1 MTDNSITIN
10 KTEVSVK
17 EYQGNRVV
25 TFKDIDTVH
34 GRPDGTARK
43 RFNDNK
49 EHFIEG
55 VDFYKVKCSEVRPFF
70 GQTPPNGFNPKADI
84 ILLTESGYLML
95 VKSFTDDLAWDVQRQ
110 LVNTYFR
117 VAIQSNADTINL
129 SIKQKR
135 AEAMFMNAQARL
147 LNAETRRLKILQAER
162 GLSQVAIDTAA
173 VKAAEEITGQD
184 LGDYLPK
191 TGRTYSASE
200 VGNALGISANKVGK
214 IANAN
219 GLKTEEYGVFVM
231 DKSRYSSKE
240 VTSFRYNEKGKA
252 KIREILKEQ

>member
-1 MTDNSITIN
+1 MENQKQIQIFNNAEFGEIRSMEIGGEPWFVGKDVAAALGYSNTKDALAAHVESEDKSIIQRSQFPTLEIPNRGMTIVNESGLYSLILGSKLDGAKRFKRWITSEVLPAIR
-10 KTEVSVK
+10 KTGAYAVDSKAAEIKMRELRVK
-17 EYQGNRVV
+17 E
-25 TFKDIDTVH
+25 
-34 GRPDGTARK
+34 
-43 RFNDNK
+43 
-49 EHFIEG
+49 
-55 VDFYKVKCSEVRPFF
+55 
-70 GQTPPNGFNPKADI
+70 
-84 ILLTESGYLML
+84 
-95 VKSFTDDLAWDVQRQ
+95 
-110 LVNTYFR
+110 
-117 VAIQSNADTINL
+117 
-129 SIKQKR
+129 
-135 AEAMFMNAQARL
+135 MNAQARL

-191 TGRTYSASE
+191 TGKTYSASE

-214 IANAN
+214 IANAY

>member
-1 MTDNSITIN
+1 MENQKQIQIFNNAEFGEIRSMEIGGEPWFVGKDVATALGYAKPRNAIERHVDSEDKKDAPIQGTLGGTQSMTIVNESGLYSLILGSKLDGAKRFKRWVTSEVLPAIR
-10 KTEVSVK
+10 KTGAYATDSKAAEIKMRELRVK
-17 EYQGNRVV
+17 E
-25 TFKDIDTVH
+25 
-34 GRPDGTARK
+34 
-43 RFNDNK
+43 
-49 EHFIEG
+49 
-55 VDFYKVKCSEVRPFF
+55 
-70 GQTPPNGFNPKADI
+70 
-84 ILLTESGYLML
+84 
-95 VKSFTDDLAWDVQRQ
+95 
-110 LVNTYFR
+110 
-117 VAIQSNADTINL
+117 
-129 SIKQKR
+129 
-135 AEAMFMNAQARL
+135 MNAQARL

-173 VKAAEEITGQD
+173 VKAAEEVTGRD
-184 LGDYLPK
+184 LGEYLPK

-214 IANAN
+214 LANAY

>member
-1 MTDNSITIN
+1 MENQKQIQIFNNAEFGEIRSMEIGGEPWFVGKDVATALGYAKPENAVSNHVDSEDKTSTLIQGSGSNYKSKAIIINESGLYSLILGSKLDGAKRFKRWVTSEVLPAIRKTGAYATDSKAAEI
-10 KTEVSVK
+10 KMRELRVK
-17 EYQGNRVV
+17 E
-25 TFKDIDTVH
+25 
-34 GRPDGTARK
+34 
-43 RFNDNK
+43 
-49 EHFIEG
+49 
-55 VDFYKVKCSEVRPFF
+55 
-70 GQTPPNGFNPKADI
+70 
-84 ILLTESGYLML
+84 
-95 VKSFTDDLAWDVQRQ
+95 
-110 LVNTYFR
+110 
-117 VAIQSNADTINL
+117 
-129 SIKQKR
+129 
-135 AEAMFMNAQARL
+135 MNAQARL

-184 LGDYLPK
+184 LGEYLPK
-191 TGRTYSASE
+191 TEKTYSASE

-214 IANAN
+214 IANAY

>member
-1 MTDNSITIN
+1 MENQKQIQIFNNAEFGEIRSMEIGGEPWFVGKDVAAALGYYNPRDALSKHVDSEDKGVAFCDTLGGSQKQTIIN
-10 KTEVSVK
+10 ESGLYSLILGSKLDGAKRFKRWGTSEVLPAIRKTGAYAVDSKAAEIKMRELRVK
-17 EYQGNRVV
+17 E
-25 TFKDIDTVH
+25 
-34 GRPDGTARK
+34 
-43 RFNDNK
+43 
-49 EHFIEG
+49 
-55 VDFYKVKCSEVRPFF
+55 
-70 GQTPPNGFNPKADI
+70 
-84 ILLTESGYLML
+84 
-95 VKSFTDDLAWDVQRQ
+95 
-110 LVNTYFR
+110 
-117 VAIQSNADTINL
+117 
-129 SIKQKR
+129 
-135 AEAMFMNAQARL
+135 MNAQARL

-191 TGRTYSASE
+191 TGKTYSASE

-214 IANAN
+214 IANAY

>member
-1 MTDNSITIN
+1 MTTNSITIN

-34 GRPDGTARK
+34 GRPNGTARK

-49 EHFIEG
+49 ERFIEG
-55 VDFYKVKCSEVRPFF
+55 TDYFVRKTDEAKNEFNIVA
-70 GQTPPNGFNPKADI
+70 PNGLTLI
-84 ILLTESGYLML
+84 TESGYLML

-117 VAIQSNADTINL
+117 VAIQSNADAINL

-147 LNAETRRLKILQAER
+147 LNAETRRLKILQTKR
-162 GLSQVAIDTAA
+162 GLSQIAVDTMA
-173 VKAAEEITGQD
+173 VKAAEEVTGRD
-184 LGDYLPK
+184 LGEYLPK
-191 TGRTYSASE
+191 TEKTYSASE

-214 IANAN
+214 IANAY

-240 VTSFRYNEKGKA
+240 VTSFRYNEKGKQR
-252 KIREILKEQ
+252 IREILEEG